1 VRPDTMASMPDEV
14 HARVCDLLDEDSVPE
29 VRREAARALGVL
41 GGRTGQPVE
50 PLVKALDDP
59 NDGVRRTATLAL
71 GRIRDERSADAL
83 VKILSRHPEL
93 WQEASAALA
102 ATGDLELLPRLIPL
116 LDSDSSHVRCGAL
129 RAIAAVAK
137 DPGSREEHKP
147 LFVYQ
152 DEEGHRHPLF

>member
-1 VRPDTMASMPDEV
+1 VRLDTMVSMPDEL

-41 GGRTGQPVE
+41 GGSTDERVE
-50 PLVKALDDP
+50 PLVQALDDP
-59 NDGVRRTATLAL
+59 NDGVRRTATLSL
-71 GRIRDERSADAL
+71 GRIRDARSAEAL
-83 VKILSRHPEL
+83 VKILSTHPEL

-102 ATGDLELLPRLIPL
+102 AAGDVELLPRLIPL
-116 LDSDSSHVRCGAL
+116 LDSDSSHIRCGAL